1 MSRKIGRS
9 NSIGSDISRKNS
21 IDSIDSDISRRNS
34 IDSRSHSFDSCSS
47 NLNKIRTY
55 SSDDK
60 DDKDVSNDKER
71 LFIIPIKNN
80 KKHKR
85 REREQNIDNII
96 AKSPSIQNVIKYL
109 QIFEHQRK
117 ETKSNE

>member
-9 NSIGSDISRKNS
+9 NSIGSDISRKNSIDS

-55 SSDDK
+55 SS

-109 QIFEHQRK
+109 QIFENQRK

>member
-1 MSRKIGRS
+1 MSRKNGRS
-9 NSIGSDISRKNS
+9 NSIGSDLSRKNS

-34 IDSRSHSFDSCSS
+34 IDSRSHSFDNCSS

-60 DDKDVSNDKER
+60 DVSNDKER
-71 LFIIPIKNN
+71 LFIIPINANSKT
-80 KKHKR
+80 HHRR